1 MKVVWTDPAEA
12 DRERIVLFIAQD
24 NPFVAIEMDALFT
37 EAALSLTHFPMRGR
51 RGRASLSRELI
62 THKNY
67 ILVYGI
73 DEEAGIIYIQ
83 SLLHASQQYPP
94 E

>member
-1 MKVVWTDPAEA
+1 MKIVWTDPAEA

-24 NPFVAIEMDALFT
+24 NPHAAIAMVLFS
-37 EAALSLTHFPMRGR
+37 ARGR
-51 RGRASLSRELI
+51 RGRSPLSRELI
-62 THKNY
+62 VHKNY

-73 DEEAGIIYIQ
+73 DEEAGIIYIK
-83 SLLHASQQYPP
+83 SLLHSSQQYPP